1 MQKVRLKDLTFE
13 QLTEYLC
20 SLGLSKFRG
29 RQVFEWLYRGVTS
42 FEEMTNLSKDLRAKL
57 DEICEIS
64 TLEVVEKQVSSDGTI
79 KYLFRLQDDETVESV
94 LMDYKHG
101 HPICISTQ
109 VGCNMGCKFCASTIG
124 GKVRDLTAGEII
136 DQILFAQKD
145 SGVTVSN
152 IVLMGI
158 GEPLDNYDSVMTFV
172 RNVNHY
178 AGLNIG
184 ARHISLSTCG
194 LIDGIRKLALEDI
207 PVTLSVSLH
216 APNNELRDSLM
227 PINKKYPIEVLMEAI
242 KDYIK
247 KTNRRVTFEYSMI
260 EGVNDNEKEAK
271 ELLKLTKGMLSHINL
286 IPINKVKGKNYT
298 KSDPD
303 RINKF
308 RTILEQ
314 GGVTTTV
321 RRSLGS
327 DIEASCGQL
336 RREKSP
342 LKNLSS
348 EGDEV

>member
-1 MQKVRLKDLTFE
+1 MMEKVRLKDLTFD

-29 RQVFEWLYRGVTS
+29 RQVFEWLYKGVTS
-42 FEEMTNLSKDLRAKL
+42 FDEMTNLSKDLRAQL
-57 DEICEIS
+57 EDLCQITSLEI
-64 TLEVVEKQVSSDGTI
+64 VKKQVSSDGTI
-79 KYLFRLQDDETVESV
+79 KYLFRLEDGETVESV

-158 GEPLDNYDSVMTFV
+158 GEPLDNYDSVMTFI
-172 RNVNHY
+172 RNANHY

-184 ARHISLSTCG
+184 ARHISVSTCG
-194 LIDGIRKLALEDI
+194 LTHGIEKLAEEEI

-216 APNNELRDSLM
+216 APNDELRNTLM
-227 PINKKYPIEVLMEAI
+227 PVNKKYPIKELMKSI
-242 KDYIK
+242 HSYIK

-260 EGVNDNEKEAK
+260 DGVNDGIDEAK
-271 ELLKLTKGMLSHINL
+271 QLLNLTKGMLAHINL
-286 IPINKVKGKNYT
+286 IPVNQVKGKEYS
-298 KSDPD
+298 KSNPE
-303 RINKF
+303 RIEKF
-308 RTILEQ
+308 RTVLEQ

-336 RREKSP
+336 RRENSP
-342 LKNLSS
+342 LKNLS
-348 EGDEV
+348 E

>member
-1 MQKVRLKDLTFE
+1 MMEKVRLKDLTFDE
-13 QLTEYLC
+13 LTEYLC

-29 RQVFEWLYRGVTS
+29 RQVFEWLYKGVTS
-42 FEEMTNLSKDLRAKL
+42 FDEMTNLSKDLREQL
-57 DEICEIS
+57 NELCEITS
-64 TLEVVEKQVSSDGTI
+64 LEIVTKQVSSDGTI
-79 KYLFRLQDDETVESV
+79 KYLFRLGDGETVESV

-124 GKVRDLTAGEII
+124 GKIRDLTAGEII

-145 SGVTVSN
+145 SGKTVSN

-158 GEPLDNYDSVMTFV
+158 GEPLDNYDNVTKFI
-172 RNVNHY
+172 RNANHF

-194 LIDGIRKLALEDI
+194 LIDGIDKLADEGI

-216 APNNELRDSLM
+216 APNDELRTSLM
-227 PINKKYPIEVLMEAI
+227 PVNKKYPIDVLMNSI
-242 KDYIK
+242 KKYIE
-247 KTNRRVTFEYSMI
+247 KTNRRVTFEYSLI
-260 EGVNDNEKEAK
+260 NGVNDNISEAK
-271 ELLKLTKGMLSHINL
+271 QLLKLTKGMLAHINL
-286 IPINKVKGKNYT
+286 IPVNQVKGKDFV
-298 KSDPD
+298 KSNTE
-303 RINKF
+303 RINAF
-308 RTILEQ
+308 RTVLEQ

-336 RREKSP
+336 RRENSP
-342 LKNLSS
+342 LS
-348 EGDEV
+348 EQ

>member
-1 MQKVRLKDLTFE
+1 MMEKVRLKDLTFE
-13 QLTEYLC
+13 ELTEYLC

-29 RQVFEWLYRGVTS
+29 RQVFEWLYRGVTT
-42 FEEMTNLSKDLRAKL
+42 FDEMTNLSKDLREQL
-57 DEICEIS
+57 SELCEIT
-64 TLEVVEKQVSSDGTI
+64 TLEIVTKQVSSDGTI
-79 KYLFRLQDDETVESV
+79 KYLFRLGDGETVESV

-145 SGVTVSN
+145 SGKTVSN

-158 GEPLDNYDSVMTFV
+158 GEPLDNYDNVTKFI
-172 RNVNHY
+172 RNANHF

-194 LIDGIRKLALEDI
+194 LIPGIEKLADEGI

-216 APNNELRDSLM
+216 APNDELRTSLM
-227 PINKKYPIEVLMEAI
+227 PVNKKYPIDMLMKAI
-242 KDYIK
+242 NNYIK
-247 KTNRRVTFEYSMI
+247 KTNRRVTFEYSLI
-260 EGVNDNEKEAK
+260 EGVNDNISEAK
-271 ELLKLTKGMLSHINL
+271 QLLKLTKGMLAHINL
-286 IPINKVKGKNYT
+286 IPVNQVKGKDFV
-298 KSDPD
+298 KSNPE
-303 RINKF
+303 RINAF
-308 RTILEQ
+308 RTVLEQ

-336 RREKSP
+336 RRENSP
-342 LKNLSS
+342 LR
-348 EGDEV
+348 EG

>member
-1 MQKVRLKDLTFE
+1 MEKVRLKDLTFE

-42 FEEMTNLSKDLRAKL
+42 FDEMTNLSKDLRTQL
-57 DEICEIS
+57 SELCEIT
-64 TLEVVEKQVSSDGTI
+64 TLEVVTKQVSSDGTI
-79 KYLFRLQDDETVESV
+79 KYLFRLTDGETVESV

-145 SGVTVSN
+145 SGKQVSN

-158 GEPLDNYDSVMTFV
+158 GEPMDNYEAVTTFI
-172 RNVNHY
+172 RNANHF

-194 LIDGIRKLALEDI
+194 LVDGIYKLAEEGI

-216 APNNELRDSLM
+216 APNDELRSSLM
-227 PINKKYPIEVLMEAI
+227 PVNKKYPIAKLMQAI
-242 KDYIK
+242 RDYIE
-247 KTNRRVTFEYSMI
+247 KTNRRVTFEYSLI
-260 EGVNDNEKEAK
+260 EGVNDNKEQAY
-271 ELLKLTKGMLSHINL
+271 ELIKLTKGMLAHINL
-286 IPINKVKGKNYT
+286 IPVNQVKGKTYV
-298 KSDPD
+298 KSNPE
-303 RINKF
+303 RVQAF
-308 RTILEQ
+308 RDILEQ
-314 GGVTTTV
+314 NGLTTTV
-321 RRSLGS
+321 RRELGS

-336 RREKSP
+336 RRENT
-342 LKNLSS
+342 KNA
-348 EGDEV
+348 

>member
-1 MQKVRLKDLTFE
+1 MGKVRLKDLTFD

-29 RQVFEWLYRGVTS
+29 RQVFEWLYKGVTS
-42 FEEMTNLSKDLRAKL
+42 FDEMTNLSKDLRTQL
-57 DEICEIS
+57 DTLCEITS
-64 TLEVVEKQVSSDGTI
+64 LEIVKKQVSSDGTI
-79 KYLFRLQDDETVESV
+79 KYLFRLEDGETVESV

-124 GKVRDLTAGEII
+124 GKVRDLSPGEII

-158 GEPLDNYDSVMTFV
+158 GEPLDNYDSVMTFI
-172 RNVNHY
+172 RNANHY

-184 ARHISLSTCG
+184 ARHISVSTCG
-194 LIDGIRKLALEDI
+194 LTHGIDRLAEEDI

-216 APNNELRDSLM
+216 APNDELRNTLM
-227 PINKKYPIEVLMEAI
+227 PVNKKYPIKELMKSI
-242 KDYIK
+242 HSYIK

-260 EGVNDNEKEAK
+260 DGVNDGIEQAK
-271 ELLKLTKGMLSHINL
+271 ELLKLTKGMLAHINL
-286 IPINKVKGKNYT
+286 IPVNKVKGKEYS
-298 KSDPD
+298 KSNPD
-303 RINKF
+303 RIEKF
-308 RTILEQ
+308 RTVLEQ

-336 RREKSP
+336 RRENSP
-342 LKNLSS
+342 LKNLS
-348 EGDEV
+348 E

>member
-1 MQKVRLKDLTFE
+1 MEKVRLKDLTFE

-42 FEEMTNLSKDLRAKL
+42 FDEMTNLSKDLRAQL
-57 DEICEIS
+57 SELCEIT
-64 TLEVVEKQVSSDGTI
+64 TLEVVTKQVSSDGTI
-79 KYLFRLQDDETVESV
+79 KYLFRLTDGETVESV

-145 SGVTVSN
+145 SGKQVSN

-158 GEPLDNYDSVMTFV
+158 GEPMDNYEAVTTFI
-172 RNVNHY
+172 RNANHF

-194 LIDGIRKLALEDI
+194 LVDGIYKLAEEGI

-216 APNNELRDSLM
+216 APNDELRSSLM
-227 PINKKYPIEVLMEAI
+227 PVNKKYSIAKLMQAI
-242 KDYIK
+242 RDYIE
-247 KTNRRVTFEYSMI
+247 KTNRRVTFEYSLI
-260 EGVNDNEKEAK
+260 EGVNDNKEQAY
-271 ELLKLTKGMLSHINL
+271 ELIKLTKGMLAHINL
-286 IPINKVKGKNYT
+286 IPVNQVKGKTYV
-298 KSDPD
+298 KSNPE
-303 RINKF
+303 RVQAF
-308 RTILEQ
+308 RDILEQ
-314 GGVTTTV
+314 NGLTTTV
-321 RRSLGS
+321 RRELGS

-336 RREKSP
+336 RRENT
-342 LKNLSS
+342 KNA
-348 EGDEV
+348 

>member
-1 MQKVRLKDLTFE
+1 MMEKVRLKDLTFE
-13 QLTEYLC
+13 ELTEYLC

-29 RQVFEWLYRGVTS
+29 RQVFEWLYRGVTT
-42 FEEMTNLSKDLRAKL
+42 FDEMTNLSKDLREQL
-57 DEICEIS
+57 SELCEIT
-64 TLEVVEKQVSSDGTI
+64 TLEIVTKQVSSDGTI
-79 KYLFRLQDDETVESV
+79 KYLFRLGDGETVESV

-109 VGCNMGCKFCASTIG
+109 VGRNMGCKFCASTIG

-145 SGVTVSN
+145 SGKTVSN

-158 GEPLDNYDSVMTFV
+158 GEPLDNYDNVTKFI
-172 RNVNHY
+172 RNANHF

-194 LIDGIRKLALEDI
+194 LIPGIEKLADEGI

-216 APNNELRDSLM
+216 APNDELRTSLM
-227 PINKKYPIEVLMEAI
+227 PVNKKYPIDMLMKAI
-242 KDYIK
+242 NNYIK
-247 KTNRRVTFEYSMI
+247 KTNRRVTFEYSLI
-260 EGVNDNEKEAK
+260 EGVNDNISEAK
-271 ELLKLTKGMLSHINL
+271 QLLKLTKGMLAHINL
-286 IPINKVKGKNYT
+286 IPVNQVKGKDFV
-298 KSDPD
+298 KSNPE
-303 RINKF
+303 RINAF
-308 RTILEQ
+308 RTVLEQ

-336 RREKSP
+336 RRENSP
-342 LKNLSS
+342 LR
-348 EGDEV
+348 EG

>member
-1 MQKVRLKDLTFE
+1 MGKVRLKDLTFDE
-13 QLTEYLC
+13 LTEYLC

-29 RQVFEWLYRGVTS
+29 RQVFEWLYKGVTS
-42 FEEMTNLSKDLRAKL
+42 FDEMTNLSKDLREQL
-57 DEICEIS
+57 SELCEIT
-64 TLEVVEKQVSSDGTI
+64 TLQIVTKQVSSDGTI
-79 KYLFRLQDDETVESV
+79 KYLFRLGDGETVESV
-94 LMDYKHG
+94 LMEYKHG

-145 SGVTVSN
+145 SGKLVSN

-158 GEPLDNYDSVMTFV
+158 GEPLDNYDNVTKFI
-172 RNVNHY
+172 RNANHF

-194 LIDGIRKLALEDI
+194 LIDGIEKLADEGI

-216 APNNELRDSLM
+216 APNDELRTKLM
-227 PINKKYPIEVLMEAI
+227 PVNKKYPIEVLMKSI
-242 KDYIK
+242 KNYIK
-247 KTNRRVTFEYSMI
+247 KTNRRVTFEYSLI
-260 EGVNDNEKEAK
+260 NGVNDNISEAK
-271 ELLKLTKGMLSHINL
+271 QLLKLTKGMLAHINL
-286 IPINKVKGKNYT
+286 IPVNEVKGKDFV
-298 KSDPD
+298 KSNME
-303 RINKF
+303 RINAF
-308 RTILEQ
+308 RTVLEQ

-336 RREKSP
+336 RRENSP
-342 LKNLSS
+342 LSS
-348 EGDEV
+348 CDNTQTR

>member
-1 MQKVRLKDLTFE
+1 MGKVRLKDLTFD

-42 FEEMTNLSKDLRAKL
+42 FDEMTNLSKDLRAQL
-57 DEICEIS
+57 DELCEIT
-64 TLEVVEKQVSSDGTI
+64 TLEVVTKQVSSDGTI
-79 KYLFRLQDDETVESV
+79 KYLFRLMDGETVESV
-94 LMDYKHG
+94 LMDYKYG

-145 SGVTVSN
+145 SGEQVSN

-158 GEPLDNYDSVMTFV
+158 GEPMDNYEAVTTFI
-172 RNVNHY
+172 RNVNHF

-194 LIDGIRKLALEDI
+194 LVDGIRRLADEGI

-216 APNNELRDSLM
+216 APNNELRSSLM
-227 PINKKYPIEVLMEAI
+227 PVNRKYPIEELMQAI
-242 KDYIK
+242 RDYIE
-247 KTNRRVTFEYSMI
+247 KTNRRVTFEYSLI
-260 EGVNDNEKEAK
+260 EGVNDNKEQAF
-271 ELLKLTKGMLSHINL
+271 ELVKLTKGMLAHINL
-286 IPINKVKGKNYT
+286 IPVNQVKGKTYV
-298 KSDPD
+298 KSNPE
-303 RINKF
+303 RVQAF
-308 RTILEQ
+308 RDILEQ
-314 GGVTTTV
+314 NGLTTTV
-321 RRSLGS
+321 RRELGS

-336 RREKSP
+336 RRENSRKQ
-342 LKNLSS
+342 
-348 EGDEV
+348 DA

>member
-1 MQKVRLKDLTFE
+1 MMEKVRLKDLTFE
-13 QLTEYLC
+13 ELTEYLC

-42 FEEMTNLSKDLRAKL
+42 FDEMTNLSKDLREQLKEL
-57 DEICEIS
+57 CEITS
-64 TLEVVEKQVSSDGTI
+64 LEVVTKQVSTDGTI
-79 KYLFRLQDDETVESV
+79 KYLFRLGDGETVESV

-145 SGVTVSN
+145 SGKTVSN

-158 GEPLDNYDSVMTFV
+158 GEPLDNYENVTKFI
-172 RNVNHY
+172 RNANHF

-194 LIDGIRKLALEDI
+194 LVPGIDKLADEGI

-216 APNNELRDSLM
+216 APNDELRTSLM
-227 PINKKYPIEVLMEAI
+227 PVNKKYPIDVLMNAI
-242 KDYIK
+242 KSYIK
-247 KTNRRVTFEYSMI
+247 KTNRRVTFEYSLI
-260 EGVNDNEKEAK
+260 EGVNDNISEAK
-271 ELLKLTKGMLSHINL
+271 QLLKLTKGMLAHINL
-286 IPINKVKGKNYT
+286 IPVNQVKGKDFV
-298 KSDPD
+298 KSNPE
-303 RINKF
+303 RVNAF
-308 RTILEQ
+308 RTVLEQ

-321 RRSLGS
+321 RRSLGG

-336 RREKSP
+336 RRENSP
-342 LKNLSS
+342 LN
-348 EGDEV
+348 

>member
-1 MQKVRLKDLTFE
+1 MGKVRLKDLTFD

-42 FEEMTNLSKDLRAKL
+42 FDEMTNLSKDLRAQL
-57 DEICEIS
+57 DELCEIT
-64 TLEVVEKQVSSDGTI
+64 TLEVVTKQVSSDGTI
-79 KYLFRLQDDETVESV
+79 KYLFRLMDGETVESV

-145 SGVTVSN
+145 SGEQVSN

-158 GEPLDNYDSVMTFV
+158 GEPMDNYEAVTTFI
-172 RNVNHY
+172 RNVNHF

-194 LIDGIRKLALEDI
+194 LVDGIRRLADEGI

-216 APNNELRDSLM
+216 APNNELRSSLM
-227 PINKKYPIEVLMEAI
+227 PVNRKYPIEELMQAI
-242 KDYIK
+242 RDYIE
-247 KTNRRVTFEYSMI
+247 KTNRRVTFEYSLI
-260 EGVNDNEKEAK
+260 EGVNDNKEQAF
-271 ELLKLTKGMLSHINL
+271 ELVKLTKGMLAHINL
-286 IPINKVKGKNYT
+286 IPVNQVKGKTYV
-298 KSDPD
+298 KSNPE
-303 RINKF
+303 RVQAF
-308 RTILEQ
+308 RDILEQ
-314 GGVTTTV
+314 NGLTTTV
-321 RRSLGS
+321 RRELGS

-336 RREKSP
+336 RRENSRKQ
-342 LKNLSS
+342 
-348 EGDEV
+348 DA

>member
-1 MQKVRLKDLTFE
+1 MGKVRLKDLTFD

-42 FEEMTNLSKDLRAKL
+42 FDEMTNLSKDLRAQL
-57 DEICEIS
+57 DELCEIT
-64 TLEVVEKQVSSDGTI
+64 TLEVVTKQVSSDGTI
-79 KYLFRLQDDETVESV
+79 KYLFRLMDGETVESV

-145 SGVTVSN
+145 SGEQVSN

-158 GEPLDNYDSVMTFV
+158 GEPMDNYEAVTTFI
-172 RNVNHY
+172 RNVNHF

-194 LIDGIRKLALEDI
+194 LVDGIRRLADEGI

-216 APNNELRDSLM
+216 APNNELRSSLM
-227 PINKKYPIEVLMEAI
+227 PVNRKYPIEELMQAI
-242 KDYIK
+242 RDYIE
-247 KTNRRVTFEYSMI
+247 KTNRRVTFEYSLI
-260 EGVNDNEKEAK
+260 EGVNDNKEQAF
-271 ELLKLTKGMLSHINL
+271 ELVKLTKGMLAHINL
-286 IPINKVKGKNYT
+286 IPVNQVKGKTYV
-298 KSDPD
+298 KSNPE
-303 RINKF
+303 RVQSF
-308 RTILEQ
+308 RDILEQ
-314 GGVTTTV
+314 NGLTTTV
-321 RRSLGS
+321 RRELGS

-336 RREKSP
+336 RRENSRKQ
-342 LKNLSS
+342 
-348 EGDEV
+348 DA